1 MTTPTPLPS
10 QPGPFLQSMNRILHT
25 QPFSFLFYGVF
36 WSFIL
41 IVASPVAGLVLIL
54 LTSLQCVRYV
64 ILLPFGTACGRRIR
78 PRGLDGEYAVV
89 VTGCDSGFGC
99 DLALELSRRGFVVFA
114 GCLSSHAMGQFEGSD
129 KIFALKMDV
138 TNQNEVSEASG
149 AVRKWINGASPACP
163 RVFHALVNN
172 AGVGTGGLVDW
183 VEMKDYRR
191 DMEGACYVHTCIWY
205 HSDTFENISDFY
217 P

>member
-1 MTTPTPLPS
+1 
-10 QPGPFLQSMNRILHT
+10 
-25 QPFSFLFYGVF
+25 
-36 WSFIL
+36 
-41 IVASPVAGLVLIL
+41 
-54 LTSLQCVRYV
+54 
-64 ILLPFGTACGRRIR
+64 
-78 PRGLDGEYAVV
+78 
-89 VTGCDSGFGC
+89 
-99 DLALELSRRGFVVFA
+99 VFA